1 MNRNSPVERNNF
13 QRPSP
18 PLSRPRSP
26 QQDSTKFVK
35 KISSTRESQST
46 MNGNSS
52 TTDENPSEKHN
63 DKSIKFREIHG
74 LLEPTEKILK
84 MDIILRLTLSNKEV
98 KRDTSQLL
106 DDSMI
111 DDLITRFNNTLERT
125 SVPVITVI
133 TNQARVFFIDGSLNV
148 MMVDLK
154 ANQGGD
160 YLMYDYE
167 FESISVEDEDGSI
180 EEGQEV
186 YGYLILELIR
196 EKGDLIF
203 LKRVSDMNSPLIKDS
218 VKVLDKDGHEI
229 KLGKN
234 YGWIDC
240 LLMAKEMV
248 DTNKTSNNNGKTKKA
263 PKQANKGPG
272 KKPKQKVPSSSS
284 TRSEVSSSA
293 PKNANPLSKLAYA
306 AAAAAH
312 K

>member
-1 MNRNSPVERNNF
+1 M
-13 QRPSP
+13 
-18 PLSRPRSP
+18 
-26 QQDSTKFVK
+26 
-35 KISSTRESQST
+35 SS
-46 MNGNSS
+46 
-52 TTDENPSEKHN
+52 
-63 DKSIKFREIHG
+63 
-74 LLEPTEKILK
+74 
-84 MDIILRLTLSNKEV
+84 LRLTLSNKEV
-98 KRDTSQLL
+98 NRDTSQLL

-203 LKRVSDMNSPLIKDS
+203 LKRVSDMNSPLIKES

-248 DTNKTSNNNGKTKKA
+248 DTNKTSNRNGKTKTLRNKRR
-263 PKQANKGPG
+263 KYQARSQNK
-272 KKPKQKVPSSSS
+272 
-284 TRSEVSSSA
+284 RY
-293 PKNANPLSKLAYA
+293 LARVVQGQRLLQVCLRMPVNWLMS